1 MTQTL
6 IRQTNSD
13 VASEVTS
20 CSTCLLCDLNLCADA
35 KIGQKGGTRRND
47 FTTPLKSIKQTTPAR
62 RPILHLNEWTEFVT
76 IVCEGWASSSVVLPD
91 GRRQILSFVLP
102 GDVAPMVSL
111 FEATSG
117 HLTESI
123 TRTTHRNFKR
133 DELQTVFFEDR
144 RAMDRLKKVW
154 TEDRLQIEKKA
165 LALGR
170 QTAEERIARLIL
182 NKLDRLGKRGMTDGR
197 TMEFPLRQHHI
208 ADAVGL
214 TPVHVSRIMSEFR
227 RNDLIEISDRSL
239 TVLDLPGLRHTASF

>member
-154 TEDRLQIEKKA
+154 TEDR
-165 LALGR
+165 
-170 QTAEERIARLIL
+170 IARLIL
-182 NKLDRLGKRGMTDGR
+182 NKLDRLGKRGMTDGK